1 MSESGIAGTVIF
13 ILIGIG
19 GIIFL
24 YMFPSVPNHTLLPAS
39 VAFIFIGGIIGIV
52 DSYMKK

>member
-24 YMFPSVPNHTLLPAS
+24 LMFPSVPNHTLLPAS